1 MAAIVLAFGAC
12 VMPEAATSTT
22 EEAALRLVLPPRY
35 EHWRPGLEAELATM
49 TAEYFAL
56 RARWSEEPPVRGEPP
71 VLLLAA
77 DGLAAAALYAEL
89 GLAGDP
95 AVPRTF
101 PAERLAVVPL
111 MRDDALL
118 AALPAPPATLRHTLR
133 HEAVHL
139 LSLDDAPLRAAPDWF
154 QEGLAE
160 AWCSASPLTPVSNA
174 WPHAFQPHRRWSG
187 TWEEAPAEVRYAS
200 WAEQVRAALATE
212 TDPPWTGLAPAFP
225 TFAASDGPALL
236 RGRDADWSADG
247 GRLLLAAP
255 AGEQVD
261 LELAHAWDGTAPLRL
276 ELQLGRTGQP
286 EAGLLLLGAPAD
298 ALAAPRV
305 RLRYG
310 LAGGLALYG
319 EEAGLPARVEALELP
334 AGEPRPG
341 RKRMMSL
348 ERRGESLVLR
358 AEGFRR
364 QVNLAALGLRFPLHL
379 RMYVRD
385 GAFRAVLDPPPGT

>member
-1 MAAIVLAFGAC
+1 
-12 VMPEAATSTT
+12 MPEAGTSAT

-35 EHWRPGLEAELATM
+35 EHWRAGLEAELATM
-49 TAEYFAL
+49 AVEYREL
-56 RARWSEEPPVRGEPP
+56 RARWSEEPAARGEPP

-101 PAERLAVVPL
+101 PDARLAVVPL

-118 AALPAPPATLRHTLR
+118 AALPGPPATLRHTLR

-139 LSLDDAPLRAAPDWF
+139 LSLDDATLRAAPDWF

-160 AWCSASPLTPVSNA
+160 AWCSASPLAPASAA
-174 WPHAFQPHRRWSG
+174 WPHASQPHRRWSG
-187 TWEEAPAEVRYAS
+187 AWEEAPAEVRYAA
-200 WAEQVRAALATE
+200 WAERVRVALAAE
-212 TDPPWTGLAPAFP
+212 VRPPWADPAPD
-225 TFAASDGPALL
+225 FASFTASDGPALL

-247 GRLLLAAP
+247 SRLLLAAP

-261 LELAHAWDGTAPLRL
+261 LELAHAWDGASPLRL

-286 EAGLLLLGAPAD
+286 EAGLLLLGAPGD

-319 EEAGLPARVEALELP
+319 EEAGHPARFEAVEPP

-341 RKRMMSL
+341 RASTMTL
-348 ERRGESLVLR
+348 ERRDDSLVLR

-364 QVNLAALGLRFPLHL
+364 QVDLAAFGLRFPLHL

-385 GAFRAVLDPPPGT
+385 GAFRAVLDPPPRP